1 MSWGGRQL
9 GAYICKVACIA
20 YQDFRLTPL
29 APLPLPVGPDAP
41 SQQPHE
47 NSTVRAHA
55 QQLERSMGSLHN
67 SHDAAVNNTAWLP
80 FDLFDTAMDWM
91 GPVLCQVRGW

>member
-1 MSWGGRQL
+1 MRTYGVHGGVSAFQ
-9 GAYICKVACIA
+9 AFAPH
-20 YQDFRLTPL
+20 RLPPSPSL
-29 APLPLPVGPDAP
+29 WARPSP

-55 QQLERSMGSLHN
+55 QQLERSMGSLHHT
-67 SHDAAVNNTAWLP
+67 HDAAVHNTAWLP